1 MLPDEAIR
9 HAVISHS
16 AREAQIRRARVPVKR
31 VENSEEMRFQTF
43 LQRGSDVPVVLGDFF
58 MRQTRRAENLGE
70 LVRINSADVR
80 FPFIPAHL
88 DPSGVM
94 GEEVEVQLKAV
105 FAVRF
110 DNAHHLVQVPGLA
123 VRSQRHYLSP

>member
-1 MLPDEAIR
+1 GSQYVGAESSGEGVPGVEGNAQRRSAVAGRWLDKDLPKRSLLPDEAIR

-31 VENSEEMRFQTF
+31 VENSEEMRLQAF

-80 FPFIPAHL
+80 FFFIS
-88 DPSGVM
+88 D
-94 GEEVEVQLKAV
+94 
-105 FAVRF
+105 
-110 DNAHHLVQVPGLA
+110 
-123 VRSQRHYLSP
+123 